1 MPKIMLNVMD
11 DLKEIYER
19 IKFLRHKGVKMKE
32 IAERTGF
39 PPSVLSAL
47 FTTVLPAYFK
57 NIDKGMAD
65 DEALDNA
72 LLWVN
77 NVSKKKLLGSIGKTK
92 SALFAIEI
100 APKPKADVTDNVHL
114 DMIERAMKGSINLIT
129 NFSGTYMSYSVSS
142 SSNAMKVEP
151 YLIVPAENGNYVEV
165 IHNNAYGSTH
175 HGFALMN
182 GLNHMYI
189 IFNENRQ
196 PQLALF
202 DICLKIPMFDRPP
215 YLRGLYT
222 CFDYNYNPI
231 ARRILFV
238 KVSDSVSTDE
248 FMAMKGCL
256 KHEDE
261 LDEREKVY
269 YKYTCSRED
278 VVRMRDIPSPKMTDD
293 DLMAEKSL
301 LNG

>member
-1 MPKIMLNVMD
+1 MD

-151 YLIVPAENGNYVEV
+151 YLIASAENGN
-165 IHNNAYGSTH
+165 
-175 HGFALMN
+175 
-182 GLNHMYI
+182 
-189 IFNENRQ
+189 
-196 PQLALF
+196 
-202 DICLKIPMFDRPP
+202 
-215 YLRGLYT
+215 
-222 CFDYNYNPI
+222 
-231 ARRILFV
+231 
-238 KVSDSVSTDE
+238 
-248 FMAMKGCL
+248 
-256 KHEDE
+256 
-261 LDEREKVY
+261 
-269 YKYTCSRED
+269 
-278 VVRMRDIPSPKMTDD
+278 
-293 DLMAEKSL
+293 
-301 LNG
+301 

>member
-1 MPKIMLNVMD
+1 MLNVMD

-100 APKPKADVTDNVHL
+100 APKPKADVTGNVHL

-151 YLIVPAENGNYVEV
+151 YLIAPAENGNYVEV

-248 FMAMKGCL
+248 FMTMKGCL

-269 YKYTCSRED
+269 YKYTCGRED

>member
-1 MPKIMLNVMD
+1 
-11 DLKEIYER
+11 
-19 IKFLRHKGVKMKE
+19 
-32 IAERTGF
+32 
-39 PPSVLSAL
+39 
-47 FTTVLPAYFK
+47 
-57 NIDKGMAD
+57 MAD

-269 YKYTCSRED
+269 YKYTCGRED